1 VQKVIVNKWRGRII
15 AFAPLFVW
23 IGVIFYLSSGQGS
36 MDETSRFIR
45 PLLRFL
51 FPQAGED
58 TLTVYHGYIRKAAHF
73 TEYAVLAFM
82 AYRAVILTKPL
93 SVWKF
98 LLPLVL
104 VVVVASVDE
113 FNQSFE
119 ATRTSSFWDVLLDIA
134 GGAFMTA
141 VLWVIYRRRRYAA

>member
-1 VQKVIVNKWRGRII
+1 MQKVIVNKWRGRII

-45 PLLRFL
+45 PLLRLL

-82 AYRAVILTKPL
+82 AYRAIVLTKPQ
-93 SVWKF
+93 SISKF
-98 LLPLVL
+98 ILPLVL

-119 ATRTSSFWDVLLDIA
+119 ATRTASFRDVLLDIA

-141 VLWVIYRRRRYAA
+141 VLWAIYRRRGYPA